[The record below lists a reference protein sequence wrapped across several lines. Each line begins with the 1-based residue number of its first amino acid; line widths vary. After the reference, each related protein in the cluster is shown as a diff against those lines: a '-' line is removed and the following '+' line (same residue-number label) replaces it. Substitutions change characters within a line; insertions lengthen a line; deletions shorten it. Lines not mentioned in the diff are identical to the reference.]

1 MNIITGNRKFLFFK
15 YKLKQLVMAFIKQEK
30 LISFGESIN
39 KINKVLII
47 NLDRQK
53 ERWKLIQEELKNI
66 SINNNKTLLN
76 ITERFPAIDAVNQ
89 SINTSKV
96 NLTYNLKD
104 QYFVD
109 PNPQLLNLIREK
121 EINIDLTKQEIAVA
135 LSHIYIWEKIVKE
148 NIHNAL
154 IIEDD
159 VYFEN
164 RFAKKLNSLWN
175 EITKS
180 EIEFDIIYLS
190 YKKVDFNPDIKK
202 ISINISKPNRGIWWF
217 SGYILSNKGAKKLLN
232 KLPIVGPIDLW
243 INRKFKDINVFM
255 CNESII
261 NQKLFLTSDN
271 DYSILPILSQI
282 GVKSNKTFIDLD
294 KLKGH
299 NPVFIFDIS
308 TKSKINLLKLDI
320 LLSLNSYRT
329 YYNKLQKES
338 NYIEGLINRKEAL
351 LFDAYIGFNSI
362 IGMIPD
368 IISFYPNAIVII
380 IHKKNSSFPKEVSQ
394 YSNKKLFLINCDING
409 NISKEV
415 SKLLKIKNWNI
426 DSEEIYNLNDIDS
439 NGNAIKIN
447 IPNNY
452 KYLEHDVNPWILPIQ
467 NMKNYLPYDFNE
479 NEIIPIGKL
488 VENRFDSFKKLNLKF
503 WKILENTFPSNQAQ
517 FLKENFKLSNILDS
531 GFQLE
536 ITNKNNE
543 GKQYS
548 SSSIV
553 SQKQYLYGSFEISM
567 KPIKGNG
574 IISVFF
580 LHRNDPW
587 QEIDVEFL
595 GNETTKVLLNVYF
608 NPGVMNT
615 KYNYG
620 VRGTPILIDLEFDV
634 SKDFHTYRIEWEY
647 HEIRWY
653 VDNKVIHV
661 RKTWTPTPIPNLP
674 LAIFVNAWVS
684 NSEALAGKFD
694 DKELPKKLFVRYIK
708 ISNFDYN
715 KTTHNNVYKS
725 FDEW

>member
-1 MNIITGNRKFLFFK
+1 
-15 YKLKQLVMAFIKQEK
+15 MAFIKQEK